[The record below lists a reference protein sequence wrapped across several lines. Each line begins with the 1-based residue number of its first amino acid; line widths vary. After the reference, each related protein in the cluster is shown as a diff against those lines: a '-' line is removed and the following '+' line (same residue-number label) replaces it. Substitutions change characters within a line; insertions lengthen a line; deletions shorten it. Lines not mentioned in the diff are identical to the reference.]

1 MRSIRQRLTLGL
13 VTACLL
19 LWGGGGVV
27 VYLAVRAG
35 LVAEFD
41 QTLQANAQALTT
53 LTKQS
58 EQDIEFEFADELMP
72 VFGRTNTPNF
82 FQLWRADGTT
92 LERSPSL
99 RDRNLPRPAA
109 TTKKTQFW
117 NLKLPGDQD
126 GRAISIRFLPQMDDE
141 DKKAAQSRSEVTL
154 VVARHRDALD
164 RRLNGLATVLLLVGA
179 SMAAVTVFVVSVVVR
194 RGLQPLAQLA
204 ERAGMIDAA
213 SLQLRF
219 PMEQLPAEL
228 LPIAGRLNELLARLE
243 AAFERERQFSADVTH
258 ELRTPIAELRSLTEV
273 ALRWPDD
280 AAATKRTLQEAL
292 AIALQMESVVTR
304 LLALARCEAGQMAV
318 RREPVAVAA
327 LVAELWE
334 SLAEPA
340 RQKNL
345 IVTIGVPAEAQWEA
359 DPALLRGILA
369 NLLANAV
376 EYCPAGGS
384 VEVRF
389 DGNELRVANATDNL
403 SESDLSHLFERF
415 WRKDPARSSGTHC
428 GLGLA
433 LARAFARAME
443 CDLKA
448 SLSSFTLTMTLA
460 RVSQS

>member
-1 MRSIRQRLTLGL
+1 
-13 VTACLL
+13 
-19 LWGGGGVV
+19 
-27 VYLAVRAG
+27 
-35 LVAEFD
+35 
-41 QTLQANAQALTT
+41 
-53 LTKQS
+53 
-58 EQDIEFEFADELMP
+58 
-72 VFGRTNTPNF
+72 
-82 FQLWRADGTT
+82 
-92 LERSPSL
+92 
-99 RDRNLPRPAA
+99 
-109 TTKKTQFW
+109 
-117 NLKLPGDQD
+117 
-126 GRAISIRFLPQMDDE
+126 
-141 DKKAAQSRSEVTL
+141 
-154 VVARHRDALD
+154 
-164 RRLNGLATVLLLVGA
+164 LATVLLLVGA
-179 SMAAVTVFVVSVVVR
+179 SMAAITVLVVSVVVR

-243 AAFERERQFSADVTH
+243 AAFERERQFSADVAH

-334 SLAEPA
+334 PLAEPA

-403 SESDLSHLFERF
+403 SESDLPHLFARF